1 MRQTKK
7 SKFKGALGEVGRGGG
22 ASGFTRLKAFNQ
34 SFKVLVKVL
43 IINIYRTLPVSK
55 LTESAHAK
63 FYITHKLSVVFH
75 INTSHLICSAKQQ
88 LVFV

>member
-7 SKFKGALGEVGRGGG
+7 SKFKGALGEVGRGG
-22 ASGFTRLKAFNQ
+22 ARGFTRLKAFNQ